1 MWSAQVVNTNNDIF
15 GWKQGTDAVM
25 LQIPGLYHVQASF
38 FTSFA
43 PTIQLLVNGEPA
55 LVLPGE
61 DTIAPATTGPT
72 SYRMHHS
79 AGNVVGLTV
88 DAFLALPSRSLLSIS
103 YDIDEPAQGFL
114 NLRKL

>member
-1 MWSAQVVNTNNDIF
+1 MVNTNNDIF
-15 GWKQGTDAVM
+15 GWKQGSDGVL

-61 DTIAPATTGPT
+61 DTIALSPGLVPT
-72 SYRMHHS
+72 SHRMHHS

-88 DAFLALPSRSLLSIS
+88 DAFLALPSRSLLSIA
-103 YDIDEPAQGFL
+103 YDIDESAQGFL
-114 NLRKL
+114 NVRKL